1 MRHVETVMG
10 IPMSVDIRDDGDH
23 SAAVR
28 AAFDLLH
35 AADKRF
41 STYSDESEIAAINR
55 GEVME
60 SEYSSDMRDVLALA
74 SQYEQSSGGAFTA
87 RVPGHGLDLNGIV
100 KGWAVQAATEV
111 LTNSGVGILCFN
123 AGGDIAVHGTPPG
136 QEHWRVAVRSPWTPD
151 AHVAVL
157 AVVAGAVATS
167 GNYERGAHI
176 LDGRTGKSPLHF
188 DSVTVLAESLTVAD
202 VLATTVFIMGR
213 AGLSWAQ
220 ENGADGVLAITTD
233 KTVETAGAVPFS
245 PLPGNPLS

>member
-35 AADKRF
+35 SADKRF

-100 KGWAVQAATEV
+100 KGWAVQAATGQQQ
-111 LTNSGVGILCFN
+111 SGQQ
-123 AGGDIAVHGTPPG
+123 GDPTGMPYLHEKPYPKGYRG
-136 QEHWRVAVRSPWTPD
+136 
-151 AHVAVL
+151 L
-157 AVVAGAVATS
+157 ASANYQSVAT
-167 GNYERGAHI
+167 
-176 LDGRTGKSPLHF
+176 
-188 DSVTVLAESLTVAD
+188 
-202 VLATTVFIMGR
+202 R
-213 AGLSWAQ
+213 AR
-220 ENGADGVLAITTD
+220 
-233 KTVETAGAVPFS
+233 
-245 PLPGNPLS
+245 